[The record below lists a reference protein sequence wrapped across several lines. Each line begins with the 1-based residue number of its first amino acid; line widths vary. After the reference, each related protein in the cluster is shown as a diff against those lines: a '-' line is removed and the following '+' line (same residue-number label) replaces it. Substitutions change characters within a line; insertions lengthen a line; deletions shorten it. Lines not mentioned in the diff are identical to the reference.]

1 MLHFYVFGCEAYVS
15 LSSEVC
21 TNKLALYSELMI
33 FIRYKDNGYCF
44 ICYTQGN
51 IIFCSTYTIF
61 DKKLFPKYTNSH
73 IKEHKLYD
81 KLLDKISPETELSAS
96 SPSKKDRPTL
106 IPILHISIPLI
117 QNNLPTYSPLP
128 SLSYKPPSL
137 TSATESKKPTIEIEE
152 DDNVD
157 SDVEIQLLSS
167 QQPLK
172 SALQTPQEGLELRK
186 SKHQTQIPFRKENIY
201 GEYEYP
207 TNILQ
212 NSLWQPRR
220 RFPNPNIAHDIH
232 KNACQKL

>member
-1 MLHFYVFGCEAYVS
+1 MSLAVKLMYLSPVKFVLINLHYILNWWYS
-15 LSSEVC
+15 LGR
-21 TNKLALYSELMI
+21 N
-33 FIRYKDNGYCF
+33 KDNGYCF
-44 ICYTQGN
+44 ICYTQEN

-137 TSATESKKPTIEIEE
+137 TSATESKKPTI
-152 DDNVD
+152 
-157 SDVEIQLLSS
+157 
-167 QQPLK
+167 
-172 SALQTPQEGLELRK
+172 
-186 SKHQTQIPFRKENIY
+186 
-201 GEYEYP
+201 
-207 TNILQ
+207 
-212 NSLWQPRR
+212 
-220 RFPNPNIAHDIH
+220 
-232 KNACQKL
+232 